1 MDHKE
6 AVNHSQ
12 LIHLIGS
19 LYDKFVADV
28 SAKVESKLM
37 DSILDR
43 LTTSGML
50 TTEINT
56 RIQDHIDGLTGLDKA
71 AITEIV
77 RGEIEDLDIEEKIND
92 WMSNSFDIEDHIDV
106 GDKIDDYLSDRL
118 ANMVKDEVR
127 DLSFSVS
134 VDY

>member
-1 MDHKE
+1 
-6 AVNHSQ
+6 
-12 LIHLIGS
+12 
-19 LYDKFVADV
+19 
-28 SAKVESKLM
+28 M